1 MDGQRGYGEHPPARA
16 MDDHASLRAWLNST
30 KKRGMALGL
39 ANTHRAVLA
48 LEVMPDQCEVVH
60 VAGSNGKG
68 TFAATLSAAM
78 TLEGV
83 RHVLFTSPHL
93 MHVEERIRVNG
104 VPVETD
110 TFDQALGQ
118 IKEMSERL
126 AIPLTFFEVTFL
138 AALVI
143 AHTLE
148 VEAMV
153 VETGLGGRLDATRV
167 VKADLCVV
175 TALSLEHTDV
185 LGTTLP
191 AIAREKAAIARPNQ
205 PILVRRP
212 EASEVREA
220 VASEVAAA
228 GQSALGESKQPAHLE
243 WVDVE
248 ATATAADEAMTL
260 ARAAWPRLTTI
271 ADRAFPV
278 FQGVQWPARMQKIAS
293 PNRPETTY
301 LLDGA
306 HNPSGMLKSCRELM
320 TRAEVNGGPW
330 ALLLGST
337 PQVDMEAML
346 EPLAELCSIR
356 PPDMVVLTVPQ
367 GGRYPGVEGQVMKAH
382 LENAG
387 IAVDHVIDLPFDA
400 VQALE
405 TSPRPLEA
413 VVSIGSLYLQGNVM
427 EALGADDQA
436 SLSIRAKV

>member
-1 MDGQRGYGEHPPARA
+1 
-16 MDDHASLRAWLNST
+16 MDDHATLRAWLNST

-48 LEVMPDQCEVVH
+48 LGVMPDRCEVVH

-83 RHVLFTSPHL
+83 RHVVFTSPHL
-93 MHVEERIRVNG
+93 VRVEERIRVDG
-104 VPVETD
+104 VPVESEA
-110 TFDQALGQ
+110 FDRAVGRV
-118 IKEMSERL
+118 KEMSERMG
-126 AIPLTFFEVTFL
+126 IPLTFFEVTFL

-143 AHTLE
+143 ARTLD

-153 VETGLGGRLDATRV
+153 VETGLGGRLNATRV
-167 VKADLCVV
+167 VNADVCVV

-185 LGTTLP
+185 LGATLP

-212 EASEVREA
+212 EASEVRKA
-220 VASEVAAA
+220 VVSEVEAA
-228 GQSALGESKQPAHLE
+228 GNPELGEAKRPGRLE
-243 WVDVE
+243 WVEVE
-248 ATATAADEAMTL
+248 EAATAAQEGMAL
-260 ARAAWPRLTTI
+260 AQAVWPRLTST
-271 ADRAFPV
+271 AGRPFPV
-278 FQGVQWPARMQKIAS
+278 FRGVQWPARMQTVAS
-293 PNRPETTY
+293 PGRPETTY

-330 ALLLGST
+330 ALLIGST
-337 PQVDMEAML
+337 PQEDMEVML

-356 PPDMVVLTVPQ
+356 PPDVVVITVPQ

-382 LENAG
+382 LEKVG
-387 IAVDHVIDLPFDA
+387 IAVDHVHEQPSDA
-400 VQALE
+400 VQSLE
-405 TSPRPLEA
+405 TNPRPLETIL
-413 VVSIGSLYLQGNVM
+413 SIGSLYLQGNVLCALGLDGQ
-427 EALGADDQA
+427 EAL
-436 SLSIRAKV
+436 SVRAKV

>member
-1 MDGQRGYGEHPPARA
+1 
-16 MDDHASLRAWLNST
+16 MDDHATLRAWLNST

-48 LEVMPDQCEVVH
+48 LGVMPDRCEVVH

-83 RHVLFTSPHL
+83 RHVVFTSPHL
-93 MHVEERIRVNG
+93 VRVEERIRVDG
-104 VPVETD
+104 VPVESEA
-110 TFDQALGQ
+110 FDRAVGRV
-118 IKEMSERL
+118 KEMSERMG
-126 AIPLTFFEVTFL
+126 IPLTFFEVTFL

-143 AHTLE
+143 ARTLE

-167 VKADLCVV
+167 VNADVCVV

-185 LGTTLP
+185 LGVTLP

-212 EASEVREA
+212 EASEVRKA
-220 VASEVAAA
+220 VVSEVEAA
-228 GQSALGESKQPAHLE
+228 GNPELGEAKRPARLE
-243 WVDVE
+243 WVDLE
-248 ATATAADEAMTL
+248 ETATAAQEGMAL
-260 ARAAWPRLTTI
+260 AQAVWPRLTST
-271 ADRAFPV
+271 AGRPFPV
-278 FQGVQWPARMQKIAS
+278 FRGVQWPARMQTVAS
-293 PNRPETTY
+293 PGRPETTY

-330 ALLLGST
+330 ALLIGST
-337 PQVDMEAML
+337 PQEDMEVML

-356 PPDMVVLTVPQ
+356 PPDVVVITVPQ

-382 LENAG
+382 LEKVG
-387 IAVDHVIDLPFDA
+387 IAVDHVHEQPSDA
-400 VQALE
+400 VQSLE
-405 TSPRPLEA
+405 TNPRQLETIL
-413 VVSIGSLYLQGNVM
+413 SIGSLYLQGNVLCALGLDGQ
-427 EALGADDQA
+427 EAL
-436 SLSIRAKV
+436 SVRAKV

>member
-1 MDGQRGYGEHPPARA
+1 
-16 MDDHASLRAWLNST
+16 MDDHATLRAWLNST

-48 LEVMPDQCEVVH
+48 LGVMPDRCEVVH

-83 RHVLFTSPHL
+83 RHVVFTSPHL
-93 MHVEERIRVNG
+93 IRVEERIRVDG
-104 VPVETD
+104 VPVESEA
-110 TFDQALGQ
+110 FDRAVGRV
-118 IKEMSERL
+118 KEMSERMG
-126 AIPLTFFEVTFL
+126 IPLTFFEVTFL

-143 AHTLE
+143 ARTLE

-167 VKADLCVV
+167 VNADVCVV

-185 LGTTLP
+185 LGATLP

-205 PILVRRP
+205 PVLVRRP

-220 VASEVAAA
+220 VVSEVEAA
-228 GQSALGESKQPAHLE
+228 GNPELGEAKRPGRLE
-243 WVDVE
+243 WVEVE
-248 ATATAADEAMTL
+248 EAATAAQEGMAL
-260 ARAAWPRLTTI
+260 AQAVWPRLTST
-271 ADRAFPV
+271 AGRPFPV
-278 FQGVQWPARMQKIAS
+278 FRGVQWPARMQTVAS
-293 PNRPETTY
+293 PGRPETTY

-330 ALLLGST
+330 ALLIGST
-337 PQVDMEAML
+337 PQEDMEVML

-356 PPDMVVLTVPQ
+356 PPDVVVITVPQ

-382 LENAG
+382 LEKVG
-387 IAVDHVIDLPFDA
+387 IAADHVHEQPSDA
-400 VQALE
+400 VQSLE
-405 TSPRPLEA
+405 TNPRPLETIL
-413 VVSIGSLYLQGNVM
+413 SIGSLYLQGNVLCALGLDGQ
-427 EALGADDQA
+427 EAL
-436 SLSIRAKV
+436 SVRAKV

>member
-1 MDGQRGYGEHPPARA
+1 
-16 MDDHASLRAWLNST
+16 MDDHATLRAWLNST

-48 LEVMPDQCEVVH
+48 LGVMPDRCEVVH

-83 RHVLFTSPHL
+83 RHVVFTSPHL
-93 MHVEERIRVNG
+93 VRVEERIRVDG
-104 VPVETD
+104 VPVESEA
-110 TFDQALGQ
+110 FDRAVGRV
-118 IKEMSERL
+118 KEMSERMG
-126 AIPLTFFEVTFL
+126 IPLTFFEVTFL

-143 AHTLE
+143 ARTLD

-167 VKADLCVV
+167 VNADVCVV

-185 LGTTLP
+185 LGATLP

-212 EASEVREA
+212 EASEVRKA
-220 VASEVAAA
+220 VVSEVEAA
-228 GQSALGESKQPAHLE
+228 GNPELGEAKRPGRLE
-243 WVDVE
+243 WVEVE
-248 ATATAADEAMTL
+248 EAATAAQEGMAL
-260 ARAAWPRLTTI
+260 AQAVWPRLTST
-271 ADRAFPV
+271 AGRPFPV
-278 FQGVQWPARMQKIAS
+278 FRGVQWPARMQTVAS
-293 PNRPETTY
+293 PGRPETTY

-320 TRAEVNGGPW
+320 TRGEVNGGPW
-330 ALLLGST
+330 ALLIGST
-337 PQVDMEAML
+337 PQEDMEVML

-356 PPDMVVLTVPQ
+356 PPDVVVITVPQ

-382 LENAG
+382 LEKVG
-387 IAVDHVIDLPFDA
+387 IAADHVHEQPSDA
-400 VQALE
+400 VQSLE
-405 TSPRPLEA
+405 TNPRPLETIL
-413 VVSIGSLYLQGNVM
+413 SIGSLYLQGNVLCALGLDGQ
-427 EALGADDQA
+427 EAL
-436 SLSIRAKV
+436 SVRAKI

>member
-1 MDGQRGYGEHPPARA
+1 MDGQRAYGEHRPAQA

-83 RHVLFTSPHL
+83 SHVLFTSPHL
-93 MHVEERIRVNG
+93 VHVEERIRVDG
-104 VPVETD
+104 VPVQTE
-110 TFDQALGQ
+110 TFDQALGR

-143 AHTLE
+143 AYTLE
-148 VEAMV
+148 VDAMV

-185 LGTTLP
+185 LGTSLP
-191 AIAREKAAIARPNQ
+191 AIAREKAAISRPNQ
-205 PILVRRP
+205 PILVRQP
-212 EASEVREA
+212 GLSEVREA
-220 VASEVAAA
+220 VAIEVAAA
-228 GQSALGESKQPAHLE
+228 GNPELGEPKQPGHLE

-260 ARAAWPRLTTI
+260 ARTVWPRLTST
-271 ADRAFPV
+271 AGRPFPAFR
-278 FQGVQWPARMQKIAS
+278 GVQWPARMQAIAS
-293 PNRPETTY
+293 PGRPETTY

-320 TRAEVNGGPW
+320 DRTELNTGSW
-330 ALLLGST
+330 ALLIGST

-346 EPLAELCSIR
+346 EPLAELCSLR

-367 GGRYPGVEGQVMKAH
+367 GGRYPGVEGHVMKAH
-382 LENAG
+382 LESAG
-387 IAVDHVIDLPFDA
+387 IAVDHVHEQPSEA
-400 VQALE
+400 VQTLE
-405 TSPRPLEA
+405 SNPRPLNTIL
-413 VVSIGSLYLQGNVM
+413 SIGSLYLQGNVLQALGM
-427 EALGADDQA
+427 DGQEAL
-436 SLSIRAKV
+436 SVRAKV

>member
-1 MDGQRGYGEHPPARA
+1 
-16 MDDHASLRAWLNST
+16 MDDHATLRAWLNST

-48 LEVMPDQCEVVH
+48 LEVMPDRCEGVH

-83 RHVLFTSPHL
+83 RHVVFTSPHL
-93 MHVEERIRVNG
+93 IRVEERIRVDG
-104 VPVETD
+104 VPVESEG
-110 TFDQALGQ
+110 FDRAIGRV
-118 IKEMSERL
+118 KEMSERMG
-126 AIPLTFFEVTFL
+126 IPLTFFEVTFL

-143 AHTLE
+143 ARTLE

-167 VKADLCVV
+167 VNADVCVV

-185 LGTTLP
+185 LGATLP

-205 PILVRRP
+205 PVLVRRP
-212 EASEVREA
+212 EASEVRKA
-220 VASEVAAA
+220 VISEVEAA
-228 GQSALGESKQPAHLE
+228 GNPELGEAKRPGRLE
-243 WVDVE
+243 WVEVE
-248 ATATAADEAMTL
+248 EAATAAQEGMAL
-260 ARAAWPRLTTI
+260 AQAVWPRLTST
-271 ADRAFPV
+271 AGRPFPV
-278 FQGVQWPARMQKIAS
+278 FRGVQWPARMQTVAS
-293 PNRPETTY
+293 PGRPETTY

-330 ALLLGST
+330 ALLIGST
-337 PQVDMEAML
+337 PQEDMEVML

-356 PPDMVVLTVPQ
+356 PPDVVVITVPQ

-382 LENAG
+382 LEKVG
-387 IAVDHVIDLPFDA
+387 IAADHVHEQPSDA
-400 VQALE
+400 VQSLE
-405 TSPRPLEA
+405 TNPRPLETIL
-413 VVSIGSLYLQGNVM
+413 SIGSLYLQGNVLCALGLDGQ
-427 EALGADDQA
+427 EAL
-436 SLSIRAKV
+436 SVRAKV

>member
-1 MDGQRGYGEHPPARA
+1 
-16 MDDHASLRAWLNST
+16 MDDHATLRAWLNST

-48 LEVMPDQCEVVH
+48 LGVMPDRCEVVH

-83 RHVLFTSPHL
+83 RHVVFTSPHL
-93 MHVEERIRVNG
+93 IRVEERIRVDG
-104 VPVETD
+104 VPVESEA
-110 TFDQALGQ
+110 FDRALCRV
-118 IKEMSERL
+118 KEMSERMG
-126 AIPLTFFEVTFL
+126 IPLTFFEVTFL

-143 AHTLE
+143 ARTLE

-167 VKADLCVV
+167 VNADVCVV

-185 LGTTLP
+185 LGATLP

-205 PILVRRP
+205 PVLVRRP

-220 VASEVAAA
+220 VVSEVEAA
-228 GQSALGESKQPAHLE
+228 GNPELGEAKRPGRLE
-243 WVDVE
+243 WVEVE
-248 ATATAADEAMTL
+248 EAATAAQEGMAL
-260 ARAAWPRLTTI
+260 AQAVWPRLTST
-271 ADRAFPV
+271 AGRPFPV
-278 FQGVQWPARMQKIAS
+278 FRGVQWPARMQTVAS
-293 PNRPETTY
+293 PGRPETTY

-330 ALLLGST
+330 ALLIGST
-337 PQVDMEAML
+337 PQEDMEVML

-356 PPDMVVLTVPQ
+356 PPDVVVITVPQ

-382 LENAG
+382 LEKVG
-387 IAVDHVIDLPFDA
+387 IAVDHVHEQPSDA
-400 VQALE
+400 VQSLE
-405 TSPRPLEA
+405 TNPRPLETIL
-413 VVSIGSLYLQGNVM
+413 SIGSLYLQGNVLCALGLDGQ
-427 EALGADDQA
+427 EAL
-436 SLSIRAKV
+436 SVRAKV

>member
-1 MDGQRGYGEHPPARA
+1 
-16 MDDHASLRAWLNST
+16 MDDHATLRAWLNST

-48 LEVMPDQCEVVH
+48 LGVMPDRCEVVH

-83 RHVLFTSPHL
+83 RHVVFTSPHL
-93 MHVEERIRVNG
+93 VRVEERIRVDG
-104 VPVETD
+104 VPVESEA
-110 TFDQALGQ
+110 FDRAVGRV
-118 IKEMSERL
+118 KEMSERIG
-126 AIPLTFFEVTFL
+126 IPLTFFEVTFL

-143 AHTLE
+143 ARTLE

-167 VKADLCVV
+167 VNADVCVV

-185 LGTTLP
+185 LGATLP

-205 PILVRRP
+205 PVLVRRP

-220 VASEVAAA
+220 VVSEVEAA
-228 GQSALGESKQPAHLE
+228 GNTELGEAKRPARLE
-243 WVDVE
+243 WVEVE
-248 ATATAADEAMTL
+248 EAATAAQEGMAL
-260 ARAAWPRLTTI
+260 AQAVWPRLTST
-271 ADRAFPV
+271 AGRPFPV
-278 FQGVQWPARMQKIAS
+278 FRGVQWPARMQTVAS
-293 PNRPETTY
+293 PGRPETTY

-320 TRAEVNGGPW
+320 TRGEVNGGPW
-330 ALLLGST
+330 ALLIGST
-337 PQVDMEAML
+337 PQEDMEVML

-356 PPDMVVLTVPQ
+356 PPDVVVITVPQ

-382 LENAG
+382 LEKVG
-387 IAVDHVIDLPFDA
+387 IAADHVHEQPSDA
-400 VQALE
+400 VQSLE
-405 TSPRPLEA
+405 TNPRPLETIL
-413 VVSIGSLYLQGNVM
+413 SIGSLYLQGNVLCALGLDGQ
-427 EALGADDQA
+427 EAL
-436 SLSIRAKV
+436 SVRAKV